1 MADPYIQSVVQD
13 ASRIGRGPM
22 PSPAQMTQFSTQMTG
37 IGGLLDMAGM
47 MPEMPE
53 KGTTMMEMVQS
64 GERNPSLFQNLREG
78 EYLDAGLQ
86 ALGKHISFCWCAG
99 CSSCFRVARA
109 KEAVGDPSQYTPKEY
124 QDRVRYMSGQF
135 FNEDQKNLAE
145 SAVSRIA
152 EEGQDKSLIPLNI
165 QSAADLEKSSYLQAP
180 VEAFNSNKVQSLL
193 DQGRITPE
201 EAAAIRYEKA
211 PRTARYETQQNN
223 LLQDPEYKLLQD
235 PDATGIETLP
245 TDQGKPTMKA
255 QDKDTERNNAALSK
269 QMREAGLP
277 VNSLDDAADIEPE
290 IKEQLD
296 IILDRDT
303 DSTT

>member
-1 MADPYIQSVVQD
+1 MADPYIQNLMQD
-13 ASRIGRGPM
+13 FARIGRGPM
-22 PSPAQMTQFSTQMTG
+22 PSPAQMTQVASQMTG

-64 GERNPSLFQNLREG
+64 GNRNPSFLQNLRE
-78 EYLDAGLQ
+78 ENYLDAGLQ
-86 ALGKHISFCWCAG
+86 AAGAIPVVGLPIKTIS
-99 CSSCFRVARA
+99 RVRRA
-109 KEAVGDPSQYTPKEY
+109 EKALGDPSLYNQKEY
-124 QDRVRYMSGQF
+124 QERVKYLSGQF
-135 FNEDQKNLAE
+135 FDEDQKNLAE
-145 SAVSRIA
+145 NAVSRIA

-165 QSAADLEKSSYLQAP
+165 QSAEDLKKSPYLQAP

-211 PRTARYETQQNN
+211 PRRARYEQQQNI

-245 TDQGKPTMKA
+245 TDKGTLTMK
-255 QDKDTERNNAALSK
+255 DKNTERKDAALSK
-269 QMREAGLP
+269 QMRDAGLP
-277 VNSLDDAADIEPE
+277 VNSIEDAADIEPE

-296 IILDRDT
+296 IILDRT
-303 DSTT
+303 DPEG